1 MFLSKKSLIK
11 ILVLPIICFVVGVI
25 GLYFAIV
32 AALLDI
38 DSTML
43 FILSILLFLWGV
55 LGIFTFLK
63 NEGKVKYIKLAN
75 KLVNNELRPA
85 EFIKE
90 YELLRNSQDLVI
102 KKPSIEILQLVLA
115 AYDSLG
121 DEENS
126 LAIAD
131 EMIAVASD
139 KKKSYAKLMKSAILF
154 SHGKVEEAE
163 AIFSEAQSGKRDFL
177 TIALTDI
184 LIKSDRAIAM
194 GDYKIAEAYFLS
206 SLEQTFPKPSNLS
219 KLSGHY
225 GLGEIYEKTGEKEKA
240 LTHYQYCA
248 ENGGETY
255 MKSAAEAAIK
265 RLG

>member
-43 FILSILLFLWGV
+43 FILSILLFLLGV
-55 LGIFTFLK
+55 LAIFTFLK
-63 NEGKVKYIKLAN
+63 NEGKVKYIRLGN

-90 YELLRNSQDLVI
+90 YELLKNSQGLVI

-115 AYDSLG
+115 AYDSLSDKG
-121 DEENS
+121 NS

-139 KKKSYAKLMKSAILF
+139 KKKSYAKIMKASVLF
-154 SHGKVEEAE
+154 SHGEIEEAE
-163 AIFSEAQSGKRDFL
+163 AIFTEAQRGKLNFSS
-177 TIALTDI
+177 IALVDVV
-184 LIKSDRAIAM
+184 IKSDRAIAM
-194 GDYKIAEAYFLS
+194 GDYKLAESYYLA

-225 GLGEIYEKTGEKEKA
+225 SLGEIYEKTGEKEKA
-240 LTHYQYCA
+240 LTYYQYCA